1 MKIIFAL
8 LASLLIMPLHAAE
21 EVVFSTAEQQQ
32 RYEQLIDELRCLVCQ
47 NQTIAD
53 SNAGLAVD
61 LRRQVAEQVRAGK
74 TNVEIKDYLT
84 ERYGDFVLYKPR
96 VKPETMLLWF
106 GPVLIFL
113 IALGVL
119 VGIVR
124 NRRRQLD
131 HEEGV
136 S

>member
-131 HEEGV
+131 REEGV